1 MRPFPGNGRKNRR
14 KNRFDP
20 YSVLGISR
28 DASDEEIKKAY
39 RKLSR
44 KYHPDANI
52 NNPNKAQAEE
62 KFKEVQQAYE
72 QIMKEKEYG
81 TSGNYNSYDGFGGF
95 GGQSQSTYQDEEA
108 IRRQA
113 AANYIQSRHFQEAM
127 NVLSSLNQ
135 RNGQWYYLSAMA
147 NMGLGNNVNAMNDA
161 RTAVNMEPDNM
172 QYRML
177 LQRLEGGGSWYQ
189 EQQNPFGGMPSDGSD
204 YCMKLCLANMVCNL
218 CCPGGGMFCC

>member
-1 MRPFPGNGRKNRR
+1 M
-14 KNRFDP
+14 FDP
-20 YSVLGISR
+20 YSVLGVSR

-52 NNPNKAQAEE
+52 NNPNKEQAEE

-81 TSGNYNSYDGFGGF
+81 SSYGNAGGYYGGF
-95 GGQSQSTYQDEEA
+95 TGRQNSTYQDEEA

-113 AANYIQSRHFQEAM
+113 AANYIQNRHFQEAM
-127 NVLSSLNQ
+127 NVLSSLKQ
-135 RNGQWYYLSAMA
+135 RNGEWYYLSAMA
-147 NMGLGNNVNAMNDA
+147 NMGFGNNVNALEDI
-161 RTAVNMEPDNM
+161 RTAVNLEPDNV

-177 LQRLEGGGSWYQ
+177 LQRMEGGGTWYQ
-189 EQQNPFGGMPSDGSD
+189 EQQNPFGGMPVD
-204 YCMKLCLANMVCNL
+204 YCMKLCIANMLCGL
-218 CCPGGGMFCC
+218 CCPGGGVFCC